1 MANAK
6 HLYLMIK
13 THQITGL
20 KYLCKRV
27 TTSDVKAISY
37 KGSGKYWKNH
47 LKVHGKNINTEIL
60 EKYELNKIEEFS
72 KLCLEYSA
80 KFNIV
85 MGDEWANLMEENGL
99 DGAVIGEN
107 NPSKKMEVALKI
119 SKSLT
124 GKYRGE
130 KASFYGKKH
139 TLETRQK
146 MSAANKGDNNVM
158 RRRPDSLAKMIAT
171 KNTSKYKNEAA
182 LRAIEINSRPEV
194 KEKIRH
200 SKLGNNNPAADK
212 NIYKLKNII
221 SGDIL
226 EGTRIQIKDEMNKLK
241 NNNLKKLSLDDI
253 GYFFRKTKNITTVK
267 GWIKL

>member
-1 MANAK
+1 MPNAK
-6 HLYLMIK
+6 YLYLMIK

-20 KYLCKRV
+20 KYLCKKV
-27 TTSDVKAISY
+27 TDSDTKAISY
-37 KGSGKYWKNH
+37 KGSGTRWNNH
-47 LKVHGKNINTEIL
+47 LKVHGKQINTDIL
-60 EKYELNKIEEFS
+60 AKYELEKVEEFS
-72 KLCLEYSA
+72 KLCLEYSS

-85 MGDEWANLMEENGL
+85 VSDEWANLIEETGKPGTKIGVYCGENGTF
-99 DGAVIGEN
+99 
-107 NPSKKMEVALKI
+107 S
-119 SKSLT
+119 
-124 GKYRGE
+124 
-130 KASFYGKKH
+130 GKKH
-139 TLETRQK
+139 KLETRQK
-146 MSAANKGDNNVM
+146 MSAANRGDNNVM

-171 KNTSKYKNEAA
+171 KNTIEYKKAA
-182 LRAIEINSRPEV
+182 SLRAIEINSRPEV

-200 SKLGNNNPAADK
+200 SKIGNNSPVADK

-267 GWIKL
+267 GWVKL